1 MKTRSGSQNLDG
13 ASSSSHQHDQPHQI
27 QTRQRGNLGKAL
39 NYYDLANGKIPKQQ
53 HDEDDDRAREES
65 CHQQEHPHL
74 MIQIPTAAG
83 SRTSTKNN
91 QQPTPIDDHRN
102 RAPTFGSE
110 FDMSWAKERGMSIS
124 CLLTPMGED
133 DAHYLPSTVTSG
145 LYKDDMNATVS
156 TSSSSNTAPLNN
168 VTFQPMPSMNEEGG
182 DMNQNAESD
191 EFFHNND
198 DDDNDDDDREQKK
211 LFSHTPPSNVATS
224 YEQRHFQKRMRAGV
238 SVIYI
243 ELCPDELYCVRPISL
258 MHNIIYIP

>member
-13 ASSSSHQHDQPHQI
+13 ASHQNDQQRTI

-39 NYYDLANGKIPKQQ
+39 NYYDLANGKISKQ
-53 HDEDDDRAREES
+53 HDEDDDDVAQEES
-65 CHQQEHPHL
+65 CPQQEHPHL

-156 TSSSSNTAPLNN
+156 TSSSSTAPLNN
-168 VTFQPMPSMNEEGG
+168 VTFRPMPSMNEEGG

-198 DDDNDDDDREQKK
+198 DDDNDDDGREQKK

-238 SVIYI
+238 SVTWS
-243 ELCPDELYCVRPISL
+243 CVQMKYTVFVPF
-258 MHNIIYIP
+258 H